1 MFRKSALSGKSPMST
16 KPDSR
21 LTAQGKAWL
30 DNLQHNGRSPKT
42 VASYAAVLLNLHR
55 FLHRRGITDA
65 RQIKSNDLDAWQ
77 QSLITCTPST
87 QEQFARVVGY
97 WLRWLV
103 KQGELFGNPATALRK
118 TKLPQRLVRCPSEA
132 EMARLLGRVTG
143 RSPEAKRNRALC
155 ETAYGTGAR
164 LAELVQL
171 KVNSL
176 RLDEGLI
183 LLHGKGDWDR
193 MVPLTRL
200 AGKYLRHYLARA
212 RGRLLGALPDH
223 GALFIS
229 THAGRA
235 LSSAGISAVLRTA
248 GRRVGLILTPHDFR
262 RAFATHL
269 LWGGAKPGQVKEL
282 LGHRTYRH
290 LGRYLQSC
298 PPPLKP
304 PHRMPSP

>member
-1 MFRKSALSGKSPMST
+1 MSSMSG
-16 KPDSR
+16 SR
-21 LTAQGKAWL
+21 STAQGKAWL
-30 DNLQHNGRSPKT
+30 DTLQRNGRSPKT
-42 VASYAAVLLNLHR
+42 VASYVAVLLNLQR
-55 FLHRRGITDA
+55 FLHRQAITDA
-65 RQIKSNDLDAWQ
+65 RQIKPSDLEAWQ
-77 QSLITCTPST
+77 QSLSACTPST

-103 KQGELFGNPATALRK
+103 KQGELFVNPAMALRK
-118 TKLPQRLVRCPSEA
+118 TWLSRRLVRCPSEA
-132 EMARLLGRVTG
+132 KMARLLGSVTG
-143 RSPEAKRNRALC
+143 HSPEAKRDRALC

-164 LAELVQL
+164 LAELARL
-171 KVNSL
+171 KVSSL
-176 RLDEGLI
+176 RLEEGLI
-183 LLHGKGDWDR
+183 LLHGKGDRDR

-200 AGKYLRHYLARA
+200 AGKYLRYYLTRA

-229 THAGRA
+229 TRAGRA
-235 LSSAGISAVLRTA
+235 LSSAGIFAVLKTA

-269 LWGGAKPGQVKEL
+269 LRGGAQPGQVKEL

-298 PPPLKP
+298 PPSLKP
-304 PHRMPSP
+304 PRRIPSP